1 MSASIHVI
9 AKANSTKTVMK
20 ETPGDSRKTKKKETV
35 TGETTKILYKS
46 LRERIIQLRYADY
59 YEHLNITFGENEY

>member
-1 MSASIHVI
+1 
-9 AKANSTKTVMK
+9 MK